1 MPEQREILSIIRRK
15 QTVFVTTGERTWQT
29 TCLTIGEAKVLIE
42 RIQEAPEIAAKW
54 MKLTDF
60 RKAPPAPVPV
70 AKPTVRLDP
79 QPEIEAP
86 PDVGPGL
93 RRILF

>member
-1 MPEQREILSIIRRK
+1 MSVQHGILSIIRNK
-15 QTVFVTTGERTWQT
+15 KTVYVATGDRAWET

-42 RIQEAPEIAAKW
+42 RIRDEPGITKSW

-60 RKAPPAPVPV
+60 RKAPPVAAPMAEPP
-70 AKPTVRLDP
+70 AL
-79 QPEIEAP
+79 PEPEPKITEA

-93 RRILF
+93 RRNIF